1 MAATR
6 RPRLAWA
13 SACGSWLAAEAALA
27 SRRRPSWLL
36 FGRVCVG
43 GLTVLFACAA
53 YSWLTLPDVRTLKS
67 RQPDRTAFMDLRA
80 DEARAAGTAVRE
92 NRRWLAYP
100 RISPS
105 LKRAVLVAE
114 DSAFWDHDG
123 VDYGELRAS
132 LETSLEQGTAMRG
145 ASTLTQ
151 QLAKNLYLSPSR
163 NPWRKV
169 VELMITRRLE
179 SELSKTRIFELYLN
193 VVEWGDGLWGADA
206 AARAYF
212 GHSAAEISPAQAAL
226 MAGALINPRV
236 YSPARPNGRLLARQR
251 IILGRMGRG
260 GGEPPPSL
268 AAPSPP
274 EPDVPM
280 AVATP
285 LPEEPAESVP
295 FSEP

>member
-1 MAATR
+1 
-6 RPRLAWA
+6 
-13 SACGSWLAAEAALA
+13 LA
-27 SRRRPSWLL
+27 SRQRPSWL
-36 FGRVCVG
+36 FVGRVVTG
-43 GLTVLFACAA
+43 GLAVLFACAA
-53 YSWLTLPDVRTLKS
+53 YSWVTLPDVRALKAG
-67 RQPDRTAFMDLRA
+67 QPGRTAFMDLRA
-80 DEARAAGTAVRE
+80 AEALAAGTTLRE
-92 NRRWLAYP
+92 HRRWLPYS

-132 LETSLEQGTAMRG
+132 LETSFEQGTAMRG

-179 SELSKTRIFELYLN
+179 AELSKTRIFELYLN

-206 AARAYF
+206 AARAHF
-212 GHSAAEISPAQAAL
+212 GRSAAELTPAQAAL

-260 GGEPPPSL
+260 AGEPPPVL
-268 AAPSPP
+268 APPSPADP
-274 EPDVPM
+274 EEPM

-285 LPEEPAESVP
+285 SSDDPAEPAP
-295 FSEP
+295 QAEP